1 MINRH
6 SFPARDSADALA
18 KAKAKTRMLTHEQ
31 WKLLCML
38 WPQRDENR
46 RWLINA
52 PSGSGKTFVAVR
64 LACEFVLHP
73 RLLGMQAQAGA
84 VLLCSHS
91 RRLQQKTVEEVNEYL
106 AEMDHQVEVVD
117 MAEQQ
122 YVTTITSKTT
132 GVRLVVKGCSL
143 WLGGMC
149 AETR

>member
-1 MINRH
+1 
-6 SFPARDSADALA
+6 
-18 KAKAKTRMLTHEQ
+18 MLTHEQ

-106 AEMDHQVEVVD
+106 AETEHQVD

-132 GVRLVVKGCSL
+132 GVRLVVSTIDALLTDYKQ
-143 WLGGMC
+143 
-149 AETR
+149 AEGDELQEEGAGVLPPPATRLLPPACNP

>member
-1 MINRH
+1 
-6 SFPARDSADALA
+6 
-18 KAKAKTRMLTHEQ
+18 MLTHEQ

-132 GVRLVVKGCSL
+132 GVRLVVSTIDALLTSGEENK
-143 WLGGMC
+143 
-149 AETR
+149 